1 MAKKGQKRHQKRLSA
16 PAKLKLPRKT
26 KTWTVKPAPGPH
38 PVDECLPL
46 SILVRDYLRLGETR
60 REVNRI
66 LSDGLVQVD
75 GRTRKDS
82 KFPVGLMDIV
92 RVPKADKSWRIIF
105 DMKGYLV
112 PYEVPKDEAEFKLA
126 RVVGKSLVKERV
138 TQISLHD
145 GKTCT
150 GDFEEINSND
160 VVKLNLPEVDVIDKF
175 PFENGKPVLITGGS
189 QVGKFGVI
197 SEDGGKDSSTNV
209 VTIKAKDG
217 SFQASRDHVFVI
229 GKKEPAISL
238 PRWLSES
245 NA

>member
-26 KTWTVKPAPGPH
+26 KAWTVKPAPGPH
-38 PVDECLPL
+38 PADECLPL
-46 SILVRDYLRLGETR
+46 SILVRDYLRLGKTR

-66 LSDGLVQVD
+66 LSDGLIKVD
-75 GRTRKDS
+75 GKTRKDP
-82 KFPVGLMDIV
+82 KFPIGLMDIV
-92 RVPKADKSWRIIF
+92 RVPNVDESWRIVF
-105 DMKGYLV
+105 DTKGYLV
-112 PYEVPKDEAEFKLA
+112 PYRIPKDEAEFKLA
-126 RVVGKSLVKERV
+126 RVVGKSLVEEGV
-138 TQISLHD
+138 TQISFHD

-150 GDFEEINSND
+150 GNFEEINSND
-160 VVKLNLPEVDVIDKF
+160 VVKLNLPEIDVIDRF
-175 PFENGKPVLITGGS
+175 PFGEGKPALITGGS

-197 SEDGGKDSSTNV
+197 SKGKGGGSSTDV

-229 GKKEPAISL
+229 GKKESVISL
-238 PRWLSES
+238 PGWLNES